1 MSNDLLN
8 LKKSQTMWNPRH
20 KTGEKERLYTRV
32 YHLVER
38 VQFDMNK
45 VYWCKGQSKR
55 VNTTISINFK
65 AEEEWQYTEDPITF
79 QILLQS
85 ISTVHLK
92 WSRKLKVANTKTQR
106 VNALRW
112 IGKAL
117 TKLKNS
123 SEFNFQNSNRKPVY
137 IFGNLNFPFSQH
149 WSAS

>member
-1 MSNDLLN
+1 
-8 LKKSQTMWNPRH
+8 
-20 KTGEKERLYTRV
+20 
-32 YHLVER
+32 
-38 VQFDMNK
+38 MNK

-55 VNTTISINFK
+55 ANTTISINFR

-92 WSRKLKVANTKTQR
+92 WSWKLKVANTKTQR

-117 TKLKNS
+117 TNSRNKVMSLNKPPAFYEAPIIRLRESAFGPRITIQKPEPQLMFPLKLTS
-123 SEFNFQNSNRKPVY
+123 YGCIFAEFFELQATH
-137 IFGNLNFPFSQH
+137 G
-149 WSAS
+149 